1 MWGVGGCWNFVSW
14 NPVIFVSLE
23 PMQNF
28 TTTTTT
34 PSLGK
39 VMVGET
45 RKKQAGAELCQA
57 EEKLGLANQGLPV
70 VLFHLQRH

>member
-1 MWGVGGCWNFVSW
+1 
-14 NPVIFVSLE
+14 
-23 PMQNF
+23 MQNF

-39 VMVGET
+39 VIVGET

-70 VLFHLQRH
+70 VLFHLQRN